1 MAGLDETYIEYE
13 IENRDALSKGR
24 FAADQKDVARIP
36 VIESSGMYWSERSYF
51 GAVVCILSPYSM
63 LQIFGRSPSN
73 ADAEV
78 MWQYGPIV
86 DAGWVDIEDFKTSAR
101 RSQTIL
107 VATEGT
113 TDARILRHAIDLLC
127 PEVADFFRFID
138 VDERHPFWGT
148 GNLVKFAEG
157 LVRIDVQNQVVFLL
171 DNDAEGRDAYRRLQA
186 ISRVGRESLR
196 AGPNLL

>member
-1 MAGLDETYIEYE
+1 M
-13 IENRDALSKGR
+13 
-24 FAADQKDVARIP
+24 
-36 VIESSGMYWSERSYF
+36 
-51 GAVVCILSPYSM
+51 SPYSM